1 MFFFS
6 DAVKCT
12 LSGPD
17 LECKPGGKYME
28 RWQFLAHA
36 GSSANLA
43 NFYLLDWVSHTPPV
57 INKDSDK
64 NGTNVEIDQTRDTTK
79 CT

>member
-1 MFFFS
+1 MFFFFPMQ
-6 DAVKCT
+6 
-12 LSGPD
+12 LSAQSGLD
-17 LECKPGGKYME
+17 LEFKPGGKYME